1 MKKFPILF
9 GSALLLSVFTACEE
23 SSTIGS
29 SIIQEEVEIVVDS
42 SFTVSGKSVINNK
55 VQSRTVTQLLGKLEA
70 KEYGNL
76 YSDVVTQFMP
86 AGAIDTT
93 GITADNIDSI
103 KMVMYIPVGGFV
115 GDSITPMGFN
125 VYRLNKQ
132 LPSPIYSDFNPTDYY
147 SEDDLLASKIYT
159 VNALGE
165 TDSVAE
171 LSYRNIYI
179 DMPLELG
186 KDLYNQYINDPAS
199 YLIPMDFA
207 KYFPGIY
214 IKNTFGSGRVARI
227 SGTEIKLYYH
237 RTEPIEDTDRD
248 TTYNEIGTYF
258 AVTPEIITNNNIQ
271 LALSDELKTMAEN
284 GDNIIVA
291 PAGMDVEIKF
301 PTNDILN
308 FYRENG
314 GDLTV
319 INSLSFEIPAE
330 EIAND
335 YDITI
340 PPYLM
345 LILSSEKDKFFA
357 NSKITDDKTSFYA
370 AYDEVNKK
378 YSFTGLRQYLID
390 MRDKGELTDEDVTF
404 TLTPVSITTESYS
417 SYYSSSSAYINEIV
431 PYVQAPAMVK
441 LNLDEAKIKLT
452 FSKQTIN
459 F

>member
-9 GSALLLSVFTACEE
+9 GSVLLLSVFTACEE

-55 VQSRTVTQLLGKLEA
+55 VQSRTVTQLLGRLEA

-86 AGAIDTT
+86 AGAIDTA

-125 VYRLNKQ
+125 EYRLNKQ

-301 PTNDILN
+301 PTNDVLN

-335 YDITI
+335 YNISI

-390 MRDKGELTDEDVTF
+390 MRAKEELTDEDVTF

>member
-9 GSALLLSVFTACEE
+9 GSVLLLSVFTACEE

-55 VQSRTVTQLLGKLEA
+55 VQSRTVTQLLGRLEA

-86 AGAIDTT
+86 AGAIDTA

-301 PTNDILN
+301 PTNDVLN

-335 YDITI
+335 YNISI

-390 MRDKGELTDEDVTF
+390 MRAKEELTDEDVTF